1 MIYRIEE
8 FVGYQW
14 DVEADF
20 VMSVAMR
27 WRYVGLVLGIRFVI
41 VTVKREY
48 LIVVSLG
55 VVQIAELDLSH

>member
-8 FVGYQW
+8 FVGYLL
-14 DVEADF
+14 DVEVDF

-27 WRYVGLVLGIRFVI
+27 WRYVGSVLGIRFVI
-41 VTVKREY
+41 VTAKREY
-48 LIVVSLG
+48 LIVVFLG